1 MSSPGSPVESSP
13 RKRRRGAGEDPASH
27 AHSTDEEEEGPYE
40 PVIVDEVL
48 HEEQTEYQH
57 LLVFCSHHYG
67 RCLSLDGV
75 LQSTEKDEHIYH
87 EHLVHA
93 PLLLC
98 PSPERVAICGGGN
111 GGAAREALKHGVA
124 EVYIIDID
132 PSVGRAVR
140 RFLPSQGTSLL
151 HPKVSEIS
159 ADASDFQRWP
169 EGHFDAI
176 LVDSTDMGMA
186 QGRSDHLWSTSFFAG
201 CLQRLKR
208 GGILATQLGACLL
221 RPDGLA
227 LSPAVAAGL
236 GRLKEA
242 GFQMARAY
250 TAEIP
255 SYGGLA
261 VFGMASNG
269 ASEQES
275 CFARLASGGCR
286 FAGKGDAAEVPP
298 WRSHAAARGLE
309 GVVDSIEAAF
319 NLPVGS
325 PRLGI
330 ALMLLEKHPDCAE
343 KRWFELAPES
353 QNSKAACLVKVIMP
367 EKQGVNYAGSDR
379 GRGPSYSGSYAPEV
393 SPEGGWHYGLWMA
406 NFLGCR
412 VEKHL
417 CFRVMSTYL
426 YNRKAASLSV
436 APTPVSEAIRRP
448 MPEVVFVL
456 FIHLCAGIFFYI
468 CRCLLIPRSMEL
480 QCVRTTLMQGYSCG
494 VSRPFAD
501 CTPSEARTA
510 RHPLQMTLVVT
521 GMQACTAWALLQTGA
536 LPGEAADEGDVDYS
550 EYVPESPKR
559 ERPRNEKEE
568 PGLARGFSASAL
580 LPLAMVGASMAAYR
594 PVWDFNM
601 ETGGFFMDDVM
612 IRRNSVVVDT
622 TLDLRR
628 LWTTDYWGLEMFD
641 PNTWTHKSFRPL
653 TVLTFRW
660 NYWAHGFGNC
670 GFHLTNA
677 LLHGLCSLQ
686 LAIFGRQACGLP
698 WAWAALLAALFAT
711 HPVHT
716 ESICYV
722 VGRADIVCAQVLF
735 LATQLYAPLSSDSS
749 LSQSKAWLRLLFAC
763 LLVVTAGLCKETGF
777 TFFGFLVIWEVL
789 ALLRGRLGCGLQR
802 LLRVLALLVIG
813 SAACVA
819 RVWYTSGTQ
828 IARMD
833 PYSNPIAASEDS
845 YVRLLS
851 YALVHGMPSPER
863 KRLEGSGKRS
873 SKFAESPYRGWN
885 IRAWGAVMKPMVR
898 I

>member
-1 MSSPGSPVESSP
+1 M
-13 RKRRRGAGEDPASH
+13 
-27 AHSTDEEEEGPYE
+27 T
-40 PVIVDEVL
+40 
-48 HEEQTEYQH
+48 
-57 LLVFCSHHYG
+57 
-67 RCLSLDGV
+67 
-75 LQSTEKDEHIYH
+75 
-87 EHLVHA
+87 
-93 PLLLC
+93 
-98 PSPERVAICGGGN
+98 
-111 GGAAREALKHGVA
+111 
-124 EVYIIDID
+124 
-132 PSVGRAVR
+132 
-140 RFLPSQGTSLL
+140 
-151 HPKVSEIS
+151 
-159 ADASDFQRWP
+159 
-169 EGHFDAI
+169 
-176 LVDSTDMGMA
+176 
-186 QGRSDHLWSTSFFAG
+186 
-201 CLQRLKR
+201 
-208 GGILATQLGACLL
+208 ACLL
-221 RPDGLA
+221 GDKVALFPLRGLWPKNVKGREGRVEPRIGRTEYN
-227 LSPAVAAGL
+227 LSRVPPAVA
-236 GRLKEA
+236 
-242 GFQMARAY
+242 RA
-250 TAEIP
+250 I
-255 SYGGLA
+255 
-261 VFGMASNG
+261 V
-269 ASEQES
+269 
-275 CFARLASGGCR
+275 
-286 FAGKGDAAEVPP
+286 
-298 WRSHAAARGLE
+298 
-309 GVVDSIEAAF
+309 
-319 NLPVGS
+319 
-325 PRLGI
+325 
-330 ALMLLEKHPDCAE
+330 
-343 KRWFELAPES
+343 
-353 QNSKAACLVKVIMP
+353 
-367 EKQGVNYAGSDR
+367 
-379 GRGPSYSGSYAPEV
+379 
-393 SPEGGWHYGLWMA
+393 
-406 NFLGCR
+406 
-412 VEKHL
+412 
-417 CFRVMSTYL
+417 
-426 YNRKAASLSV
+426 
-436 APTPVSEAIRRP
+436 
-448 MPEVVFVL
+448 
-456 FIHLCAGIFFYI
+456 
-468 CRCLLIPRSMEL
+468 
-480 QCVRTTLMQGYSCG
+480 GYSCG

-501 CTPSEARTA
+501 CTPSEAR
-510 RHPLQMTLVVT
+510 
-521 GMQACTAWALLQTGA
+521 TAWALLQTGA

-559 ERPRNEKEE
+559 ERPRSNEKEE
-568 PGLARGFSASAL
+568 PGLALGFSASAL

-594 PVWDFNM
+594 PVLDFNM

-749 LSQSKAWLRLLFAC
+749 PSQSKAWLRLLFAC

-851 YALVHGMPSPER
+851 YALVHGMYVKLLAWPVFLCYDYSMDAVPLVQSLEDV
-863 KRLEGSGKRS
+863 RLLLPVAAAYGS
-873 SKFAESPYRGWN
+873 W
-885 IRAWGAVMKPMVR
+885 AVCQCILPLLP
-898 I
+898 